1 MYVCMY
7 IYTHNLRLLRPT
19 GSPIKISDDVL
30 LGMKRARGLVKTVLA
45 GSADAKPEVLEQLV
59 LAKRSLLVNFDSTFV
74 IELQLL
80 KEMQA
85 EGGVSFIKQT
95 IEDLM
100 PRADNAQVKGLSI
113 KYEALKALK
122 LWPVWKFLNEQAQSC
137 LTEIL
142 RYMDD
147 MKLGTTPDVATMRR
161 DPFLSRMLGS
171 FENFCVWDLNAAA
184 AAAAKAKA
192 SSSKAASAIKANF
205 VVGKPAFDKY
215 LTAAQTME
223 KCKEVTLDDMDPLHV
238 YIWLADDKQKTEIQ
252 RIAAVIYGAATG
264 TAKKKA
270 AKNPVA
276 SKKAKVEVQEDDP
289 LAELFK

>member
-1 MYVCMY
+1 M
-7 IYTHNLRLLRPT
+7 RLLRPD
-19 GSPIKISDDVL
+19 GPQIKISDDVL

-161 DPFLSRMLGS
+161 DPFLTRVLAS

-192 SSSKAASAIKANF
+192 AGFKDKPAAAILPKCL
-205 VVGKPAFDKY
+205 VGKPAFYKWF
-215 LTAAQTME
+215 TAVQNKE
-223 KCKEVTLDDMDPLHV
+223 KGKEVTLDEPGPTSCVH
-238 YIWLADDKQKTEIQ
+238 LAG
-252 RIAAVIYGAATG
+252 R
-264 TAKKKA
+264 
-270 AKNPVA
+270 
-276 SKKAKVEVQEDDP
+276 
-289 LAELFK
+289 